1 VKTVEQLVRAFRA
14 DAAAATEELVAEYA
28 RIKEPLQAGE
38 FLLRVIEAM
47 ARAGISWERAESI
60 LPRDNSSK

>member
-1 VKTVEQLVRAFRA
+1 VKTVEQLARAFR
-14 DAAAATEELVAEYA
+14 DDSVAATEELAAEYA

-47 ARAGISWERAESI
+47 ARAGISWERADAIVSRDI
-60 LPRDNSSK
+60 LK